1 MNESGPSRDFL
12 DENCR
17 HRPNKRSFGS
27 SSEESA
33 DDNPFKRRKERRRSN
48 TSKGF
53 TETLSK
59 AKTQTFACEKL
70 NEEKNSIS
78 LRLTTTGGVSF
89 NVDISETPSCTCS
102 FFSNPRKTKQTCVHI
117 VWVLIKKFSI
127 NESNALL
134 AQVQL
139 TKVEV
144 ASILAKS
151 QPVSSNPSSSTTTNA
166 ENTFNASLTDAEIL
180 SVFEA
185 KKVIEQLWIV
195 EKVTKRMTSRCC
207 SCKSTMPEGKLY
219 LKVNG
224 YYIPI
229 NQTFAVERSFFFCTL
244 KQCVSKKPFMS
255 NIVVPPKKITLSEN
269 LCQEDIDIICR
280 RGFTFN

>member
-1 MNESGPSRDFL
+1 M
-12 DENCR
+12 DEIFFEKFTNVKLLI
-17 HRPNKRSFGS
+17 KRIFPVTTVCQGK
-27 SSEESA
+27 
-33 DDNPFKRRKERRRSN
+33 PFKNKKE
-48 TSKGF
+48 F
-53 TETLSK
+53 T
-59 AKTQTFACEKL
+59 KL
-70 NEEKNSIS
+70 
-78 LRLTTTGGVSF
+78 
-89 NVDISETPSCTCS
+89 
-102 FFSNPRKTKQTCVHI
+102 TKQTCVHI

-255 NIVVPPKKITLSEN
+255 NIVVPPKATAYSS
-269 LCQEDIDIICR
+269 
-280 RGFTFN
+280 